1 MIEVLGSARVMSK
14 ESRLKRIMFDIMRA
28 FAIASPCHCA
38 PLPLRASALARLCP
52 CVTEARA
59 LAHLAR
65 APIWRLLPNRGA
77 GRMLVP
83 LWRSLV
89 NTALT
94 FERRLWERASI
105 GLARF
110 HAIKRFVMGTGHG
123 TAKRS

>member
-14 ESRLKRIMFDIMRA
+14 KSRLKRIMFDIMRA
-28 FAIASPCHCA
+28 FAIARPFPCA
-38 PLPLRASALARLCP
+38 PLPLRAL
-52 CVTEARA
+52 ARA

-65 APIWRLLPNRGA
+65 APIWRLLPNQGA

-83 LWRSLV
+83 LWRLLV